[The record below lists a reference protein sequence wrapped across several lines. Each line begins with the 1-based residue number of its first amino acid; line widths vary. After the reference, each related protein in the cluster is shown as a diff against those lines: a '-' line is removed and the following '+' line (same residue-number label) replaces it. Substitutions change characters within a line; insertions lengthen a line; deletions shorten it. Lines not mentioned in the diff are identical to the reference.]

1 VTRVKVNVLS
11 DASALSLVQALVSA
25 FAAAA
30 GIPAPRQ
37 RRSHLAV
44 GVLGSL
50 AWIGNDTDKV
60 RPLTEA

>member
-1 VTRVKVNVLS
+1 MSLSNVMS
-11 DASALSLVQALVSA
+11 SR
-25 FAAAA
+25 AAA